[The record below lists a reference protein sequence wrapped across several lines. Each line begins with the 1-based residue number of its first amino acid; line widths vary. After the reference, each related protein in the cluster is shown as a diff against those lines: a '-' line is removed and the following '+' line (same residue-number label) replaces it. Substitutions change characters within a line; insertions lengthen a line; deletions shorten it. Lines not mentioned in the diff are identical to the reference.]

1 MQKPSIVSTAIPL
14 QRFKIKLYV
23 CYIRFGIRLLKNH
36 NYIWKN
42 QEITKNL
49 LIILSLHNYQAQKL
63 CAGILCHIVPV
74 RSTLSPSLINVKSLQ
89 FLRNL
94 TRFITIIKTED
105 IFGSKILPFP
115 VRSTDQC
122 ALTHGVEYS
131 NNHIAKIYLNHRRL
145 RIFPILSLPH

>member
-1 MQKPSIVSTAIPL
+1 MQ
-14 QRFKIKLYV
+14 IKLV
-23 CYIRFGIRLLKNH
+23 FLSCTLCREFVMAIQISFDLLSSGVD
-36 NYIWKN
+36 
-42 QEITKNL
+42 ITKNL